1 MKIIDFL
8 VSRIK
13 SLFPAIEGLNFA
25 IKHEKNIWIHI
36 VATLVALAA
45 IYFLKL
51 TYIET
56 LFVFSA
62 IFIVWICELFNTAI
76 EYTLDFIHNE
86 KNPKIKIIK
95 DISAASVFLSAL
107 YALITA
113 FVILFAKFSQ

>member
-1 MKIIDFL
+1 MKIINFL

-13 SLFPAIEGLNFA
+13 SLFPAIEGLIYA
-25 IKHEKNIWIHI
+25 VKHEKNIWIHI
-36 VATLVALAA
+36 VATFIALTA
-45 IYFLKL
+45 IFFLNL

-95 DISAASVFLSAL
+95 DISAASVFLSAI
-107 YALITA
+107 YALIIA
-113 FVILFAKFSQ
+113 FVILLSKLR

>member
-13 SLFPAIEGLNFA
+13 SFFPAIEGLAYA
-25 IKHEKNIWIHI
+25 IKHERNTWIHI
-36 VATLVALAA
+36 VATIIALVA
-45 IYFLKL
+45 IVFLKL
-51 TYIET
+51 TYIES
-56 LFVFSA
+56 LLVLSA
-62 IFIVWICELFNTAI
+62 IFIVWICELLNTAI
-76 EYTLDFIHNE
+76 EYTLDFIQIE

-113 FVILFAKFSQ
+113 FIILLEKFSQ

>member
-8 VSRIK
+8 VFRIK
-13 SLFPAIEGLNFA
+13 SLFPAIEGLVYA
-25 IKHEKNIWIHI
+25 VKHEKNIWIHI
-36 VATLVALAA
+36 VATFVSIGA
-45 IYFLKL
+45 IFLLKL

-56 LFVFSA
+56 LFVISA

-76 EYTLDFIHNE
+76 EYTLNFIHIE

-113 FVILFAKFSQ
+113 FIILFAKFSQ